1 MNLQDQLRLDSLT
14 QHTRRHFLRD
24 CMSGLG
30 ALWFSSQGASLFGS
44 TGSAQVDLSHDPLR
58 VRPAHFA
65 PRAKRVI
72 YLHMAGAPSQL
83 DLFDYK
89 PELFRYDGKD
99 CPASFLEGQRFA
111 FITGIPSLLAPRHRF
126 EPAGQS
132 GQMIAEILPH
142 FREIIDE
149 VCLIKSMQTDQFNHA
164 PAQLLLHT
172 GNAIQGHA
180 SMGAWAGYGLGTE
193 NQNLP
198 GFMVLVSGGKNP
210 DAGNAA
216 WSSGYLPSVFQGVQ
230 CRSEGDPIL
239 YLKNPS
245 GVARHERR
253 RILDTIDEI
262 NRRSYEEVGDPET
275 LTRISQY
282 EMAYRMQIHASDA
295 LDMAKEPDYIHE
307 AYGTKPG
314 QESFA
319 NNCLLARR
327 LVERGVRFVQLY
339 DWGWDH
345 HGNGDNTID
354 KGLKSKCDEVDRPIA
369 ALIKDLKQRG
379 LLDDTLV
386 VWGGEFGRTP
396 MRELRAGIMTDTYGR
411 DHHKEAF
418 TIWMAGAGVKG
429 GTSIGETDELG
440 FFVKDRPIHVRDL
453 QSTILYAMGLDS
465 QKLVYPYQG
474 LDQKLTGVGA
484 TPQVIQGLFA

>member
-1 MNLQDQLRLDSLT
+1 
-14 QHTRRHFLRD
+14 
-24 CMSGLG
+24 
-30 ALWFSSQGASLFGS
+30 
-44 TGSAQVDLSHDPLR
+44 
-58 VRPAHFA
+58 
-65 PRAKRVI
+65 
-72 YLHMAGAPSQL
+72 MAGAPSQL

-89 PELFRYDGKD
+89 PELFRLDGKD
-99 CPASFLEGQRFA
+99 CPESFLEGQRFA

-126 EPAGQS
+126 QPAGKS

-142 FREIIDE
+142 FRDVIDE

-172 GNAIQGHA
+172 GNAQQGHA
-180 SMGAWAGYGLGTE
+180 SMGAWASYGLGTE

-210 DAGNAA
+210 SSGKAA
-216 WSSGYLPSVFQGVQ
+216 WSSGYLPSVYQGVQ

-239 YLKNPS
+239 YLDNPQ
-245 GVARHERR
+245 GVARSDRR
-253 RILDTIDEI
+253 KILDTIDEI

-275 LTRISQY
+275 LTRIAQY

-295 LDMAKEPDYIHE
+295 LDMSKEPDYIHE
-307 AYGTKPG
+307 SYGTEPG
-314 QESFA
+314 KESFA

-354 KGLKSKCDEVDRPIA
+354 VGLSKKCGEIDRPIA
-369 ALIKDLKQRG
+369 ALLQDLKQRG

-386 VWGGEFGRTP
+386 VWGGEFGRTSYCQGKLT
-396 MRELRAGIMTDTYGR
+396 RENYGR
-411 DHHKEAF
+411 DHHPRCFSLWAAGGGIKPGMTLGQTDPFCYNIVDKNGAPIEAHPTKYHKEAVHVHDLHATLLHQLGLDHTKLAYKF
-418 TIWMAGAGVKG
+418 QGRQYRL
-429 GTSIGETDELG
+429 TDVHG
-440 FFVKDRPIHVRDL
+440 HVVKD
-453 QSTILYAMGLDS
+453 ILS
-465 QKLVYPYQG
+465 
-474 LDQKLTGVGA
+474 
-484 TPQVIQGLFA
+484 